1 MFQVLQNSRPEIL
14 DSLRSRALG
23 TVIEQ
28 AGGDLPKLFTSLKD
42 IAKQVNLSLSP
53 THDRIKR
60 LEMDNYIKGYVGIL
74 NRKKLNLGLMVHC
87 QVTLEKQNRSNFSEF
102 EQSIKEFPEVISCH
116 LVSGNFDYYLN
127 VISEDVESY
136 NRFYQEK
143 LAVLPSVAHISSLFV
158 MDEIKTT
165 TSLPL

>member
-1 MFQVLQNSRPEIL
+1 
-14 DSLRSRALG
+14 
-23 TVIEQ
+23 
-28 AGGDLPKLFTSLKD
+28 
-42 IAKQVNLSLSP
+42 
-53 THDRIKR
+53 
-60 LEMDNYIKGYVGIL
+60 
-74 NRKKLNLGLMVHC
+74 
-87 QVTLEKQNRSNFSEF
+87 
-102 EQSIKEFPEVISCH
+102 
-116 LVSGNFDYYLN
+116 